1 MYTCGNYLKLLS
13 FKTQTSIIIYKNLIE
28 LTAMCI
34 VQQNP
39 NIVAFGTI
47 SGAIKEFDMKS
58 KQVVRRTAKQHKG
71 RVTSLTSWGKY
82 LISVS
87 QDEDLIIVYD
97 YQR

>member
-1 MYTCGNYLKLLS
+1 MEVFGSHLKKSKKQSLDGSVHKTEELQIVYTCGNYLKLLS
-13 FKTQTSIIIYKNLIE
+13 FKTQSSMIIYKNLIE

-58 KQVVRRTAKQHKG
+58 KQVVRRTAK
-71 RVTSLTSWGKY
+71 
-82 LISVS
+82 
-87 QDEDLIIVYD
+87 
-97 YQR
+97 